1 MPSSL
6 SSLTN
11 NLAKGF
17 HKNKCKNCKSY
28 LEYMKVKDA
37 SPIFKCLNCNKNYEK
52 EFNEDLIE
60 HFENTYRFCDGDIN
74 KFCRMLLKVVSATF
88 LLDYFVC
95 LNDSTCETRKNAF
108 YFTLKALLVLEIINF

>member
-17 HKNKCKNCKSY
+17 HKNKSKNCKSY

-37 SPIFKCLNCNKNYEK
+37 SPIFKCSNCNKNYEK

-60 HFENTYRFCDGDIN
+60 QTHRD
-74 KFCRMLLKVVSATF
+74 
-88 LLDYFVC
+88 FVMVI
-95 LNDSTCETRKNAF
+95 L
-108 YFTLKALLVLEIINF
+108 INFAKCY